1 VLGGGPPA
9 GTAFE
14 SFTAPDSPQAL
25 TLPSGSIRCVD
36 IAFYEPAGHDTYVA
50 TAATVGPWSHDAQ
63 HGGPPSALAA
73 RALERHEPDERQRLA
88 RVAVDILRPI
98 PVGKL
103 SVRTRMVRPGRRIA
117 LAEAVMEADGQE
129 VLYARGWRIERPG
142 GEVPE
147 IVDGASARGLPATG
161 DGEAPPIFTGE
172 PDGYLASIEWR
183 FLRQE
188 HQGGADDS
196 KSDIPTALPVPGTPE
211 GQDKHARYAQV
222 RAAWARPLI
231 PLLPDEEPSA
241 MSRALLVADSGSG
254 VGAALPATEF
264 VFVNVDVTVV
274 LPRDPVGEWLLL
286 EATTAVGSDGT
297 GLAMT
302 RLSDRTRPCGR
313 AWQTLL
319 IAPR

>member
-1 VLGGGPPA
+1 V
-9 GTAFE
+9 
-14 SFTAPDSPQAL
+14 DS
-25 TLPSGSIRCVD
+25 
-36 IAFYEPAGHDTYVA
+36 AFYEPTGQDTYVA

-73 RALERHEPDERQRLA
+73 RALERREPGERQRLA

-103 SVRTRMVRPGRRIA
+103 SVRTRMVRPGRRIS

-129 VLYARGWRIERPG
+129 VLHARGWRIERPA

-147 IVDGASARGLPATG
+147 IVDGASAGPLPVVG
-161 DGEAPPIFTGE
+161 DGEAPSIFTRE
-172 PDGYLASIEWR
+172 PEGYLASIEWR
-183 FLRQE
+183 FLQQGHHDGTAEGRQDKPE
-188 HQGGADDS
+188 IRQR
-196 KSDIPTALPVPGTPE
+196 TVTPE
-211 GQDKHARYAQV
+211 AHDTHGRYAQA
-222 RAAWARPLI
+222 RAAWTRPRI

-254 VGAALPATEF
+254 VGAALSATEF
-264 VFVNVDVTVV
+264 IFINVDLTVI

-286 EATTAVGSDGT
+286 EASTVVGSDGS
-297 GLAMT
+297 GLTMT
-302 RLSDRTRPCGR
+302 RLSDQTRPCGR

-319 IAPR
+319 VAPR

>member
-1 VLGGGPPA
+1 MLGDGPPLGSA
-9 GTAFE
+9 LESLTAL
-14 SFTAPDSPQAL
+14 DSPQAL

-36 IAFYEPAGHDTYVA
+36 SAFYEPAGHDTYVA
-50 TAATVGPWSHDAQ
+50 AAATVGPWSHDAQ
-63 HGGPPSALAA
+63 HCGPPSALAA
-73 RALERHEPDERQRLA
+73 RALERHEPDARQRLA

-129 VLYARGWRIERPG
+129 VLHARGWRIERPG

-147 IVDGASARGLPATG
+147 IVDGASADGLPTVG
-161 DGEAPPIFTGE
+161 DGEVPSIFTRE

-188 HQGGADDS
+188 RHDGADDS
-196 KSDIPTALPVPGTPE
+196 KSDRPAALPVPGTPAA
-211 GQDKHARYAQV
+211 QNNHARYAQV
-222 RAAWARPLI
+222 RAAWARPRI